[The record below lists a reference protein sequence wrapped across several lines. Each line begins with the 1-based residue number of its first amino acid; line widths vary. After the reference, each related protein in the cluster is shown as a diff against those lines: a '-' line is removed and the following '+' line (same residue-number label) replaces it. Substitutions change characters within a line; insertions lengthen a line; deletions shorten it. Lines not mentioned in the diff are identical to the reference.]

1 MITPKDSKSK
11 QEILQQGQ
19 NSDFWQIIV
28 EAMKD
33 SKEHLRNEQDADELR
48 DLPADQYKVENE
60 LLKAKIK
67 YLDKL
72 ADYPNTIIGW
82 LQNPNSEE
90 PKNFDPYQ

>member
-1 MITPKDSKSK
+1 MDIKDSKSR
-11 QEILQQGQ
+11 QEILRQGMK
-19 NSDFWQIIV
+19 SEFWQIIS
-28 EAMKD
+28 EALRD
-33 SKEHLRNEQDADELR
+33 SKNHLRNEQDADELK

-82 LQNPNSEE
+82 LENPNQEE
-90 PKNFDPYQ
+90 KNYDPYA

>member
-1 MITPKDSKSK
+1 MIDPKESLSK
-11 QEILQQGQ
+11 QEILRQGQ
-19 NSDFWQIIV
+19 QSDFWQIIV
-28 EAMKD
+28 EALKESKD
-33 SKEHLRNEQDADELR
+33 HLRQQQDADELR

-82 LQNPNSEE
+82 LQSPNQEE
-90 PKNFDPYQ
+90 KNYDPYS

>member
-1 MITPKDSKSK
+1 MDLKDSKSK
-11 QEILQQGQ
+11 QEILRQGM
-19 NSDFWQIIV
+19 NSEFWKIIS
-28 EAMKD
+28 EALRD
-33 SKEHLRNEQDADELR
+33 SKNHLRNEQDADALR

-82 LQNPNSEE
+82 LQNPNQEE
-90 PKNFDPYQ
+90 KDYDPYA

>member
-1 MITPKDSKSK
+1 METKDSKSK
-11 QEILQQGQ
+11 QEILRQGM
-19 NSDFWQIIV
+19 NSEFWMIIS
-28 EAMKD
+28 EALRD
-33 SKEHLRNEQDADELR
+33 SKNHLRDEQGSDDLK

-82 LQNPNSEE
+82 LANPNQEE
-90 PKNFDPYQ
+90 KDYDPYS